1 MDVGGGGLSGV
12 LRHVASV
19 RMVDKFRDGVRVT
32 SGLVR
37 KSERRLPRL
46 VSWSVGSSHVGGRVF
61 GSDGAWPQGRW
72 NSLSKIPNPEKKLF
86 RMPSADAE
94 IAALHKEWDD
104 ARCPICMDHPHNAV
118 LLLCSSQDKGCRSYM
133 CDTSYGHSECLYGFR
148 KMKANRMDS
157 SSQPSSSLPGDTSN
171 QGVSQRS
178 RLSHSTGSPRLLVD
192 VPEFRE
198 NLSHEHVI
206 RSSAAVSGQQGTNYN
221 QGPVTL
227 EAHMGQVSGQVESA
241 EVSNSNQL
249 MCPLCRGDVK
259 GWEII
264 KDARRY
270 LDEKQEAA
278 RGKHAHFLVPMVRS
292 VNMSGGRTPQQG
304 LTCE

>member
-1 MDVGGGGLSGV
+1 
-12 LRHVASV
+12 
-19 RMVDKFRDGVRVT
+19 
-32 SGLVR
+32 
-37 KSERRLPRL
+37 
-46 VSWSVGSSHVGGRVF
+46 
-61 GSDGAWPQGRW
+61 
-72 NSLSKIPNPEKKLF
+72 
-86 RMPSADAE
+86 MPSADAE

-249 MCPLCRGDVK
+249 MCPLCRGDTVPGREARSCSREACAFSGTYGALRKHVRRAHPTTRPHLRVSK
-259 GWEII
+259 GVCQTWFGGMRNLII
-264 KDARRY
+264 FVQMFVILGLMISCARLVY
-270 LDEKQEAA
+270 IGINVISFLLLS
-278 RGKHAHFLVPMVRS
+278 HFVILFI
-292 VNMSGGRTPQQG
+292 
-304 LTCE
+304 

>member
-1 MDVGGGGLSGV
+1 
-12 LRHVASV
+12 
-19 RMVDKFRDGVRVT
+19 
-32 SGLVR
+32 
-37 KSERRLPRL
+37 
-46 VSWSVGSSHVGGRVF
+46 
-61 GSDGAWPQGRW
+61 
-72 NSLSKIPNPEKKLF
+72 
-86 RMPSADAE
+86 MPSADAE

-148 KMKANRMDS
+148 KMKANAWTVHH
-157 SSQPSSSLPGDTSN
+157 SQALPCLEIQVTKVFHRDPS
-171 QGVSQRS
+171 QSQYR
-178 RLSHSTGSPRLLVD
+178 SPRLLVD

-249 MCPLCRGDVK
+249 MCPLCRGDTVPGREARSCSREACAFSGTYGALRKHVRRAHPTTRPHLRVSK
-259 GWEII
+259 GVCQTWFGGMRNLII
-264 KDARRY
+264 FVQMFVILGLMISCARLVY
-270 LDEKQEAA
+270 I
-278 RGKHAHFLVPMVRS
+278 GINVISFLRLS
-292 VNMSGGRTPQQG
+292 NF
-304 LTCE
+304 CIIFI